1 MSTEVAS
8 LYATVGADTSGFSKG
23 MDDVKNKSE
32 GAKGGLSSINVGAMA
47 LATTLGNLAT
57 NVIGGVVNGF
67 VSLAGSAFN
76 NVANY
81 ERMSMSLEALAKREI
96 VAANE
101 GKSQS
106 EVMALTSDKAKELI
120 AWTEQLAVQSP
131 FSSEGVSM
139 AFKQAVAL
147 GFNTDEAKKLT
158 QANIDW
164 AAATGQSEEAMGRV
178 ALALGQMK
186 SIGHVA
192 GGEMMQL
199 TSAGINVR
207 DILAKGFGVTTE
219 KLMEMQSKGL
229 LPADKAIDMI
239 VNSLNNDF
247 GGAAA
252 KQSTSLAGMTASL
265 QDMAAFAQR
274 DLFSPV
280 FKLAAPYLAKLLE
293 LMGSPVLKQFIQD
306 VGNGMATAVGTLLT
320 TIQGFVDLF
329 IGNLNK
335 LGSPVEAV
343 KATLRQIVPP
353 EALVVI
359 DQFLAVFNQISSFVS
374 ANGPMIS
381 AALQGI
387 GIALGV
393 IVGASAVIS
402 VITGIASALALIVS
416 PVGLVVIAVAGLYT
430 AWQTNFLGMRDTL
443 TQLWTNLQPV
453 FANLVTWFQTNIPV
467 AIETLRGIW
476 VSLQPTIAT
485 VGNFIST
492 VLLPI
497 LSNLATS
504 FISQLPGAIA
514 AAIVGINAGIAVFN
528 QISNTV
534 RTVVIPALIL
544 IANFVNTTLVP
555 VFKGVLSVVLAVVN
569 KLLEAMAGLWQNV
582 LQPALKV
589 VGDYISVH
597 LGPAFSG
604 IKAAVGTLHTTM
616 ETFNNGPLKWI
627 RDGLE
632 KVKAILSPLAETFQ
646 NWATKIANFK
656 LPAILTPGSPTPM
669 ELGLMGILSA
679 MKALNAEG
687 LRAINAADF
696 SLGGRVGAAAAG
708 NSSVGGIGTRI
719 GDAAG
724 NGSNGPQPGTRE
736 WEAQNAPRPGP
747 GYDMGGNAGQIINL
761 NIDGQTVGTVIAPDV
776 GRATERDRIRYAN

>member
-1 MSTEVAS
+1 MS
-8 LYATVGADTSGFSKG
+8 
-23 MDDVKNKSE
+23 DVKNQSE
-32 GAKGGLSSINVGAMA
+32 NAKGGLSSINVGAMA
-47 LATTLGNLAT
+47 LATTLGSLAA
-57 NVIGGVVNGF
+57 NAISGVVSGF
-67 VSLAGSAFN
+67 VSMAGQAFT

-81 ERMSMSLEALAKREI
+81 ERMSMSLEALAKKEI
-96 VAANE
+96 TAANE
-101 GKSQS
+101 GKSQADI
-106 EVMALTSDKAKELI
+106 MALTADKAKELI
-120 AWTEQLAVQSP
+120 GWTEKLAIQSP
-131 FSSEGVSM
+131 FSAEGVAL
-139 AFKQAVAL
+139 AFKQSVAL

-229 LPADKAIDMI
+229 LPANKAIDMI
-239 VNSLNNDF
+239 VDSLTNDF

-265 QDMAAFAQR
+265 SDMAAFAQR

-293 LMGSPVLKQFIQD
+293 LMGSPVLKQFIVDIGQ
-306 VGNGMATAVGTLLT
+306 GMAAAVGGLLT

-329 IGNLNK
+329 IGNLTR

-343 KATLRQIVPP
+343 KATLRQIIPP
-353 EALVVI
+353 EAMVVI
-359 DQFLAVFNQISSFVS
+359 DQFLAVFNQISAFVS

-393 IVGASAVIS
+393 IVGASAVIGI
-402 VITGIASALALIVS
+402 ITGIAGALALIVS
-416 PVGLVVIAVAGLYT
+416 PVGLVVIAIAGLYT
-430 AWQTNFLGMRDTL
+430 AWTTNFLGIRDTL
-443 TQLWTNLQPV
+443 TQVWANLQPT
-453 FANLVTWFQTNIPV
+453 FAQIQAWLATNIPV
-467 AIETLRGIW
+467 AIETLKGVW

-485 VGNFIST
+485 VGNFITT
-492 VLLPI
+492 VVLPA
-497 LSNLATS
+497 LGTLATA
-504 FISQLPGAIA
+504 FMTQLPAAIA
-514 AAIVGINAGIAVFN
+514 AAIVGINAGIAIF
-528 QISNTV
+528 QSISNTV
-534 RTVVIPALIL
+534 RTVVIPAFLL

-555 VFKGVLSVVLAVVN
+555 VFRGVLSVVLAVVN

-582 LQPALKV
+582 LHPALKV

-597 LGPAFSG
+597 LSPAFEA
-604 IKAAVGTLHTTM
+604 IKSAVGTLQSQM
-616 ETFNNGPLKWI
+616 DTFNNGPLKWL

-632 KVKAILSPLAETFQ
+632 KVKAILQPLADTFAG
-646 NWATKIANFK
+646 WAAKIAAFK

-669 ELGLMGILSA
+669 ELGLNGILSA

-696 SLGGRVGAAAAG
+696 SLGGRLGGAAAGA
-708 NSSVGGIGTRI
+708 NSPGGGIGTRL
-719 GDAAG
+719 GDAAS
-724 NGSNGPQPGTRE
+724 NGGGPQPGSRE
-736 WEAQNAPRPGP
+736 WEAQDAPRPGT

-761 NIDGQTVGTVIAPDV
+761 NIDGQTVGTVIAPAV
-776 GRATERDRIRYAN
+776 GRAAETDRMRYAN